1 MYNDRVLD
9 HFRNPRN
16 VGELP
21 SPAVTVEASN
31 PACGDILR
39 LAARRAGEK
48 LTEVRFLAR
57 GCTASIAAGSAITE
71 LLQGRTLADARNLRR
86 EQVVEALDGL
96 PNESMHAAYLAMD
109 AVKALL
115 NQLELRAS
123 PGGPAATP
131 SR

>member
-1 MYNDRVLD
+1 MYSARVLD
-9 HFRNPRN
+9 HFQHPRN
-16 VGELP
+16 AGELP
-21 SPAVTVEASN
+21 GADADVEAQN

-39 LAARRAGEK
+39 LAAKRAGEK

-96 PNESMHAAYLAMD
+96 PNESMHATYLAMD

-123 PGGPAATP
+123 PGGPAGTP